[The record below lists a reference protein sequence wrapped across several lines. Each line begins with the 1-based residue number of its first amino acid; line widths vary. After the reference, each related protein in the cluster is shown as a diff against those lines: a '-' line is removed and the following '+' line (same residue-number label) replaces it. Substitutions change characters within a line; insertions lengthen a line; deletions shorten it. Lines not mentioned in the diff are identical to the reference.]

1 LEKIG
6 GSQVNPKEEDLEKEK
21 IREREKEKKKKKK
34 KERRSDD
41 RGMVPGRGTS
51 SSSRNSHGGEAA
63 YSHDGDR
70 ENSQGS

>member
-6 GSQVNPKEEDLEKEK
+6 GSQVNPKEEDLEKENSK
-21 IREREKEKKKKKK
+21 NKKKKKKK
-34 KERRSDD
+34 KERKRDE